1 MSNNN
6 KRKKSYYNRDTKR
19 NKNGILESGMKGFIV
34 TCNNR
39 LIYTIDNSYYDL
51 LHFLQN
57 YKYLIF
63 NQYIILF
70 NYYLI
75 WKFHWYNLIKI
86 FIEKK
91 RQ

>member
-39 LIYTIDNSYYDL
+39 LIYIP
-51 LHFLQN
+51 
-57 YKYLIF
+57 
-63 NQYIILF
+63 
-70 NYYLI
+70 
-75 WKFHWYNLIKI
+75 
-86 FIEKK
+86 
-91 RQ
+91 